1 MRKLSII
8 LTIFLTSSIF
18 CYGQT
23 QLELNT
29 EAFNNYKKT
38 DTKLNQVYSQILK
51 EYKSDVVFITNLKN
65 SQRLWIQF
73 RDAEMKAKYPQREDG
88 YYGSIFP
95 LCWNLYLK
103 ELTEERIKKLNIW
116 LVGIPEGDACNGS
129 VKMKE

>member
-8 LTIFLTSSIF
+8 IIIFLTSSIF
-18 CYGQT
+18 CYSQT

-29 EAFNNYKKT
+29 EAFNNYKKA

>member
-8 LTIFLTSSIF
+8 ITIFLTSSIF
-18 CYGQT
+18 CYSQT

-29 EAFNNYKKT
+29 EAFNNYKKA
-38 DTKLNQVYSQILK
+38 DTKLNQVYSQIMK
-51 EYKSDVVFITNLKN
+51 EYKSDVVFIKNLKN

-73 RDAEMKAKYPQREDG
+73 RDAEMKAKYPDREDG

-129 VKMKE
+129 VKLKE

>member
-18 CYGQT
+18 CYSQT

-29 EAFNNYKKT
+29 EAFNNYKKA

-73 RDAEMKAKYPQREDG
+73 RDAEMKARYPQREDG

-116 LVGIPEGDACNGS
+116 LVGIPEGDACIGS

>member
-1 MRKLSII
+1 MN
-8 LTIFLTSSIF
+8 
-18 CYGQT
+18 T
-23 QLELNT
+23 Q
-29 EAFNNYKKT
+29 AFNNYKKA

-116 LVGIPEGDACNGS
+116 LVGISEGDACNGS

>member
-18 CYGQT
+18 CYSQT

-29 EAFNNYKKT
+29 EAFNNYKKA

-51 EYKSDVVFITNLKN
+51 EYKSDVVFIKNLKN

-73 RDAEMKAKYPQREDG
+73 RDAEMKAKYPDREDG

-129 VKMKE
+129 VKLKE